1 MTEKKNRLI
10 LHSSVAWHVPLIMD
24 IDVARAV
31 GFDGIDP
38 STRKLRGFLDAG
50 FTEQELLARLE
61 GIDIPGFG
69 AVFDIERGGAS
80 EADLMMEAEST
91 FRLAHLVGAKGI
103 QVMTGPVDVR
113 AVVAHAK
120 GEHTDLYKGMLGF
133 PRQEQ
138 IAATVKN
145 LSRIAD
151 LAAQFDLLLY
161 LEPMSWTPLNKIADN
176 VEIIERSGRD
186 NIRLIVDY
194 WHCFTAGDTPDVVAR
209 LSKDLLYGVHISDSR
224 PFAAG
229 IPIEDDLRD
238 IEMGSGVIDLK
249 LWTDAVRATGYD
261 DWWGCESFSRKWHQ
275 QNAYEIGREVH
286 RQMKQLVQG

>member
-103 QVMTGPVDVR
+103 QVMT
-113 AVVAHAK
+113 
-120 GEHTDLYKGMLGF
+120 
-133 PRQEQ
+133 
-138 IAATVKN
+138 
-145 LSRIAD
+145 
-151 LAAQFDLLLY
+151 
-161 LEPMSWTPLNKIADN
+161 
-176 VEIIERSGRD
+176 
-186 NIRLIVDY
+186 
-194 WHCFTAGDTPDVVAR
+194 
-209 LSKDLLYGVHISDSR
+209 
-224 PFAAG
+224 
-229 IPIEDDLRD
+229 
-238 IEMGSGVIDLK
+238 
-249 LWTDAVRATGYD
+249 
-261 DWWGCESFSRKWHQ
+261 
-275 QNAYEIGREVH
+275 
-286 RQMKQLVQG
+286 